1 VTFNATAT
9 IFHVTL
15 QHDIDVTFNAMDRYD
30 TARRRQVRPRRSALG
45 YWLPLAVTVTIATAG
60 LAAWIWSE
68 RQHDNDDDDND
79 RHDDTEDDTYDHP
92 LDYPEDIPHTRE
104 QAPDS
109 GDQGFL
115 SRVTGRTP
123 SPQQFFD
130 NAGQRMRSAVGLSG
144 PGTAGRQE
152 EGGEPAFSDNE
163 HWNEEAETKR
173 TQRSSNQPAN
183 KPKRTVVVVLNGEE
197 QEDDSDYNTE
207 HAVSFVK
214 FGQRNMV
221 ANMTSPSSRTSLT
234 TSTQLLRTSSS

>member
-1 VTFNATAT
+1 
-9 IFHVTL
+9 
-15 QHDIDVTFNAMDRYD
+15 MDRYD
-30 TARRRQVRPRRSALG
+30 TARRRQARPGRSALG
-45 YWLPLAVTVTIATAG
+45 YWLPLVVTVTIATAG

-79 RHDDTEDDTYDHP
+79 RHDDAEDDTYDHP
-92 LDYPEDIPHTRE
+92 IDYPEDIPNTRE

-130 NAGQRMRSAVGLSG
+130 TAGQRLRSAVGLSG
-144 PGTAGRQE
+144 PSTAGRQE

-173 TQRSSNQPAN
+173 SQRLTSSTHGIN
-183 KPKRTVVVVLNGEE
+183 KSKRTIVVVLNAGESE
-197 QEDDSDYNTE
+197 SGPLHDTE
-207 HAVSFVK
+207 HAVSLFQV
-214 FGQRNMV
+214 R
-221 ANMTSPSSRTSLT
+221 PSRYTC
-234 TSTQLLRTSSS
+234 